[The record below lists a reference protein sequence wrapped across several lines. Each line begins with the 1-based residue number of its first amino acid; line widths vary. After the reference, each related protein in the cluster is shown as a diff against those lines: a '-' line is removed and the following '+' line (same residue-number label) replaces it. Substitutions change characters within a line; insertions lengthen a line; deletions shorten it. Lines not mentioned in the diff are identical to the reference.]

1 MGRYIA
7 RRLIAAIPVLMGVIL
22 VVFILSTLVPGDP
35 ARILSGQRGDP
46 ETIERIR
53 HEMGLDLPWYIQ
65 MVRFYKDALTFNLG
79 RSYRNNMKVT
89 QAVISRI
96 PASAELAGAAM
107 LIAIPLGMILGI
119 ISAVKQYSLWDY
131 ASMILALLGVST
143 PVFFAGLLMIVIF
156 CVLLGWLPGTGY
168 GDGSLTYLILP
179 AITLGIRPAALIAR
193 ITRSSML
200 EVIRQDYIRTA
211 RSKGVH
217 ERSVVFRHAL
227 RNAMIPV
234 VTVIGVDVPSLLSG
248 AILTETIF
256 CWPGIGRLA
265 YEAVINRDFPI
276 QRGVVLFMALI
287 FLAATLIVDL
297 SYGFFDPRIR
307 YE

>member
-1 MGRYIA
+1 MGRYIV
-7 RRLIAAIPVLMGVIL
+7 RRLLAVIPVLAGVIL
-22 VVFILSTLVPGDP
+22 VVFILSTIVPGDP

-53 HEMGLDLPWYIQ
+53 REMGLNLPWYVQ
-65 MVRFYKDALTFNLG
+65 MVRFYRDALTFDLG

-89 QAVISRI
+89 EAICQRI
-96 PASAELAGAAM
+96 PVSAKLAGAA
-107 LIAIPLGMILGI
+107 LLVAVPFGMILGI
-119 ISAVKQYSLWDY
+119 ISAVRQYSIWDY
-131 ASMILALLGVST
+131 ASMILALLGVSV
-143 PVFFAGLLMIVIF
+143 PVFFFGLLTIVVF
-156 CVLLGWLPGTGY
+156 CVKLGWLPGTGY
-168 GDGSLTYLILP
+168 GGLRYLILP
-179 AITLGIRPAALIAR
+179 AITLGLRPAALIAR

-217 ERSVVFRHAL
+217 ERSVVLRHAL

-248 AILTETIF
+248 AMLTETIF

-265 YEAVINRDFPI
+265 VEAVINRDFPI
-276 QRGVVLFMALI
+276 QRGVVLFMALV
-287 FLAATLIVDL
+287 FLGATLIVDL
-297 SYGFFDPRIR
+297 SYGLFDPRVR

>member
-7 RRLIAAIPVLMGVIL
+7 RRLIAAIPVFLGVIL

-35 ARILSGQRGDP
+35 ARILSGQRGDT

-53 HEMGLDLPWYIQ
+53 REMGLDLPWYIQ
-65 MVRFYKDALTFNLG
+65 MVRFYRDALTMNLG
-79 RSYRNNMKVT
+79 RSYRNNMRVLD
-89 QAVISRI
+89 AILDRI
-96 PASAELAGAAM
+96 PASAELAFAAM
-107 LIAIPLGMILGI
+107 LVAVPFGMALGV
-119 ISAVKQYSLWDY
+119 ISAVRQYSFADY
-131 ASMILALLGVST
+131 ASMVLALLGVST
-143 PVFFAGLLMIVIF
+143 PVFFAGLLMIVFF
-156 CVLLGWLPGTGY
+156 CVELGWLPGTGY
-168 GDGSLTYLILP
+168 GDGALKYLILP
-179 AITLGIRPAALIAR
+179 AVTLGLRPAALIAR

-200 EVIRQDYIRTA
+200 EVIRQDYVRTA
-211 RSKGVH
+211 RSKGVR
-217 ERSVVFRHAL
+217 ESSVVLKHAL

-234 VTVIGVDVPSLLSG
+234 VTVIGVDVPNLLSG

-265 YEAVINRDFPI
+265 YDAVVNRDFPI
-276 QRGVVLFMALI
+276 LRGEVLFMAVI
-287 FLAATLIVDL
+287 FLASTIIVDL

>member
-1 MGRYIA
+1 
-7 RRLIAAIPVLMGVIL
+7 MGVIL

>member
-7 RRLIAAIPVLMGVIL
+7 RRLLAAIPVVMGVIL

-46 ETIERIR
+46 KTVERIR

-65 MVRFYKDALTFNLG
+65 MVRFYKDALTLNLG

-89 QAVISRI
+89 EAVISRV
-96 PASAELAGAAM
+96 PASARLAGAAM
-107 LIAIPLGMILGI
+107 LIAIPFGMILGI
-119 ISAVKQYSLWDY
+119 ISAVKQYSFWDY

-143 PVFFAGLLMIVIF
+143 PVFFAGLLMIVVF
-156 CVLLGWLPGTGY
+156 CMLLGWLPGTGY
-168 GDGSLTYLILP
+168 GDGALRYLILP
-179 AITLGIRPAALIAR
+179 AITLGLRPAALIAR

-211 RSKGVH
+211 RSKGAH
-217 ERSVVFRHAL
+217 ERTVVWKHAL

-234 VTVIGVDVPSLLSG
+234 VTVIGVDTANLLSG
-248 AILTETIF
+248 AVLTETIF

-265 YEAVINRDFPI
+265 VDAVISRDFPVM
-276 QRGVVLFMALI
+276 RGEVLFMALI
-287 FLAATLIVDL
+287 FVAVNIIVDL

>member
-7 RRLIAAIPVLMGVIL
+7 RRLLAVIPVLAGVIL
-22 VVFILSTLVPGDP
+22 VVFILSTIVPGDP

-53 HEMGLDLPWYIQ
+53 REMGLHLPWYIQ
-65 MVRFYKDALTFNLG
+65 MVKFYKDAITFDLG

-89 QAVISRI
+89 QALAERI
-96 PASAELAGAAM
+96 PASAKLAGAA
-107 LIAIPLGMILGI
+107 LVIAVPFGMVLGI
-119 ISAVKQYSLWDY
+119 ISAVKQYSIWDY
-131 ASMILALLGVST
+131 ASMILALLGVSV
-143 PVFFAGLLMIVIF
+143 PVFFFGLLMIVVF
-156 CVLLGWLPGTGY
+156 CVKLGWLPGTGY
-168 GDGSLTYLILP
+168 GGLRYLILP
-179 AITLGIRPAALIAR
+179 AITLGLRPAALIAR

-217 ERSVVFRHAL
+217 ERAVVLRHAL

-248 AILTETIF
+248 AMLTETIF

-265 YEAVINRDFPI
+265 VEAVINRDFPI
-276 QRGVVLFMALI
+276 QRGVVLFMALV
-287 FLAATLIVDL
+287 FLGATLIVDL
-297 SYGFFDPRIR
+297 SYGFFDPRVR